1 MGILHSFVSKP
12 DVDAMYLTME
22 FGAMLHTGTVIGN
35 EMRTAT
41 VIKSVMIVEEIVV
54 FRGEMRLSNSLHATF
69 VLPFSRFIAAFC
81 LCLSDSP

>member
-22 FGAMLHTGTVIGN
+22 FGAIGN
-35 EMRTAT
+35 EIRTAT